1 MKGGTNIQLSVPIAV
16 RRSRPQSVTDI
27 ETTKLTG
34 QFRNGDAAFADYL
47 INLRYSVQISKKK

>member
-16 RRSRPQSVTDI
+16 IRSRPQSVTDI
-27 ETTKLTG
+27 ETSKLTG